1 MTSIQEVKHK
11 QVYITGKRMGII
23 QVEAKER
30 RHNKQKET

>member
-23 QVEAKER
+23 QVEAKVR
-30 RHNKQKET
+30 WKKK